1 MPLRVNVVM
10 GGPSAEHEISLLSGH
25 EVLKNI
31 NRKKYAA
38 RAVVISIDQE
48 FFFCD
53 ITKKLPTVDELAEPA
68 KSKHFKG
75 PFKPYASEAVW
86 KNCDVAFLAVH
97 GSFGE
102 DGLLQGYLDT
112 IMIPYTGS
120 SVFASAVAMNK
131 IATKFIFEQNNIKTP
146 PFYVAGRGHPEVNW
160 KFLADK
166 LGYPMYVKCP
176 QSGSSRLMTRVDC
189 GAGLGTKMEEMLQYS
204 PEILIEK
211 GIRGPEFTCPV
222 LEMSDGTVKALPPI
236 EIRPLKANYFN
247 FKAK

>member
-1 MPLRVNVVM
+1 MPVRVNVVM

-38 RAVVISIDQE
+38 RAVVISMDQE

-53 ITKKLPTVDELAEPA
+53 ISKNPPTLDELAEPA
-68 KSKHFKG
+68 KSKRFKG

-112 IMIPYTGS
+112 IMVPYTGS
-120 SVFASAVAMNK
+120 SVFASALAMNK
-131 IATKFIFEQNNIKTP
+131 IATKFIFEQNGIKTP
-146 PFYVAGRGHPEVNW
+146 PFYIAGRGHPEVTW
-160 KFLADK
+160 RFLADK

-189 GAGLGTKMEEMLQYS
+189 GAGLGTKMEEMLAVFS
-204 PEILIEK
+204 
-211 GIRGPEFTCPV
+211 
-222 LEMSDGTVKALPPI
+222 
-236 EIRPLKANYFN
+236 
-247 FKAK
+247 